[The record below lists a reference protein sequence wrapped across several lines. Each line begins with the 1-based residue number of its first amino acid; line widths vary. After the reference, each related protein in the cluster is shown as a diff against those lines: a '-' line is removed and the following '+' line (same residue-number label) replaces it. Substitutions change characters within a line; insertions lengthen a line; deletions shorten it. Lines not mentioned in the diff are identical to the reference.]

1 DQRRYN
7 VPCPH
12 CGDLQWLKFERL
24 RRERG
29 APETAVYACEHC
41 EEPIEERHKATMLP
55 GGFWEP
61 TAVTQDPDCIGFHI
75 SALYSSLG
83 WMAWADIARE
93 WEQAQGDASK
103 LKTFKNTIL
112 GETWFEQ
119 GEQVDW
125 ERIYERR
132 ESWRQGTLP

>member
-1 DQRRYN
+1 MSCQVQWSNTFGRSAKMFLVSTPKVHGSSRIEREYEMSDQRRYN

-12 CGDLQWLKFERL
+12 CGGLLWLKFERL

-75 SALYSSLG
+75 SALYSPLG
-83 WMAWADIARE
+83 
-93 WEQAQGDASK
+93 
-103 LKTFKNTIL
+103 
-112 GETWFEQ
+112 
-119 GEQVDW
+119 
-125 ERIYERR
+125 
-132 ESWRQGTLP
+132 